1 MKMLFILGRVIEVI
15 VTEMAYDSKS
25 VIVSDYSGSYEFI
38 NTVGCRSL
46 LLLKVA
52 KYLQGYKPW
61 GMCSDINFEWL
72 DSTKDQVTYHS
83 PWSNFN

>member
-1 MKMLFILGRVIEVI
+1 MKVLMILGKVIEVI
-15 VTEMAYDSKS
+15 VTEMADSKS
-25 VIVSDYSGSYEFI
+25 VIVSDYSGSYESI
-38 NTVGCRSL
+38 HTTGCRSL

-61 GMCSDINFEWL
+61 GMNSNVNFEWF
-72 DSTKDQVTYHS
+72 DPTKDQVTYHS

>member
-1 MKMLFILGRVIEVI
+1 MKVLMILGKVIEVI
-15 VTEMAYDSKS
+15 VTEMADDKR
-25 VIVSDYSGSYEFI
+25 VIVSDCSGSYEFI